1 MMKARVIESAL
12 LATALIFPVVA
23 QAQDVSG
30 TLSDG
35 VAENDIQ
42 VLKENTK
49 EIEHVAEENAALA
62 EGAEKSA
69 KAEKTAEESAKTV
82 DEAGKVAEDNA
93 SDDVAKVADEAGKV
107 AEDKAS
113 DDDAKVADDAVK
125 TTDDAGKAAEVEEK
139 SADEA
144 GKVAEEKA
152 SDDVAKVADEAGKVA
167 EVEEK
172 SADEAVKVAE
182 VEEKSAGEAV
192 KVVEENLVDDAVK
205 VADKG
210 EDKASKDGEKSSKDD
225 KDDDDKSWGV
235 NAAIGFDLGLGAFTK
250 DEYARKVRSRFTM
263 TLGGYYTIPVIDTD
277 IHLETGFSQWMSK
290 AGGSNGKYEF
300 RWSDTTIGLSREIW
314 SYKSGE
320 FSVAFN
326 ADLSFVLPTSKAS
339 INANLYTSIVPSLAA
354 SIKLWRFSLAYGIT
368 YSYNAHK
375 YTSVTLDPDDI
386 DVLSRSTGNEIID
399 SHNIA
404 IGGVLAEH
412 DLANQFVL
420 GIECIRKVLDLSI
433 GFAFADSWSY
443 DNGTITSD
451 DEFVG
456 KHAKVG
462 RGHSQYSQ
470 GSLVLSYKPIKYATV
485 SFGMVSTQPWKTADN
500 KTLRFPWFDTESPS
514 KNYTKFMLSAT
525 FQY

>member
-1 MMKARVIESAL
+1 MKARVIESAL

-23 QAQDVSG
+23 QAQDVAG

-49 EIEHVAEENAALA
+49 EIEHVVEENAALA

-69 KAEKTAEESAKTV
+69 EAEKTAEESAKT
-82 DEAGKVAEDNA
+82 
-93 SDDVAKVADEAGKV
+93 ADEAGKV
-107 AEDKAS
+107 AEEKAS
-113 DDDAKVADDAVK
+113 DDLAKV
-125 TTDDAGKAAEVEEK
+125 
-139 SADEA
+139 ADEA

-182 VEEKSAGEAV
+182 AEEKSADE
-192 KVVEENLVDDAVK
+192 AVK

-433 GFAFADSWSY
+433 GFAFADSWTY

-514 KNYTKFMLSAT
+514 KNYTKFLLSAT

>member
-1 MMKARVIESAL
+1 MKARVIESAL

-23 QAQDVSG
+23 QAQDVAG

-49 EIEHVAEENAALA
+49 EIEHVVEENAALA

-69 KAEKTAEESAKTV
+69 EAEKTAEESAKTA
-82 DEAGKVAEDNA
+82 DEAGKVAEEKA
-93 SDDVAKVADEAGKV
+93 SDDLAKVADEAGKV
-107 AEDKAS
+107 AEEKAS
-113 DDDAKVADDAVK
+113 DDVAKV
-125 TTDDAGKAAEVEEK
+125 
-139 SADEA
+139 ADEA

-182 VEEKSAGEAV
+182 AEEKSADE
-192 KVVEENLVDDAVK
+192 AVK

-354 SIKLWRFSLAYGIT
+354 SGIT

-433 GFAFADSWSY
+433 GFAFADSWTY

-514 KNYTKFMLSAT
+514 KNYTKFLLSAT

>member
-23 QAQDVSG
+23 QAQDVAG

-49 EIEHVAEENAALA
+49 EIEHVVEENAALA

-69 KAEKTAEESAKTV
+69 EAEKTAEESAKT
-82 DEAGKVAEDNA
+82 
-93 SDDVAKVADEAGKV
+93 ADEAGKV
-107 AEDKAS
+107 AEEKAS
-113 DDDAKVADDAVK
+113 DDLAKV
-125 TTDDAGKAAEVEEK
+125 
-139 SADEA
+139 ADEA

-182 VEEKSAGEAV
+182 AEEKSADEAV
-192 KVVEENLVDDAVK
+192 KVAEVEEKPADEAVK

-433 GFAFADSWSY
+433 GFAFADSWTY

-514 KNYTKFMLSAT
+514 KNYTKFLLSAT

>member
-1 MMKARVIESAL
+1 MKARVIESAL

-23 QAQDVSG
+23 QAQDVAG

-49 EIEHVAEENAALA
+49 EIEHVVEENAALA

-69 KAEKTAEESAKTV
+69 EAEKTAEESAKT
-82 DEAGKVAEDNA
+82 
-93 SDDVAKVADEAGKV
+93 ADEAGKV
-107 AEDKAS
+107 AEEKAS
-113 DDDAKVADDAVK
+113 DDLAKV
-125 TTDDAGKAAEVEEK
+125 
-139 SADEA
+139 ADEA

-182 VEEKSAGEAV
+182 AEEKSADEAV
-192 KVVEENLVDDAVK
+192 KVAEVEEKPADEAVK

-433 GFAFADSWSY
+433 GFAFADSWTY

-514 KNYTKFMLSAT
+514 KNYTKFLLSAT